1 MPDLTLLI
9 VVPLVTGLIGW
20 VTNWSAVKMIF
31 HPERFVGVR
40 PLGWQAII
48 VKQGDKFARGVADMV
63 TENLIST
70 RELVARLDPDELEQ
84 MFADTIDAETRLMC
98 AEVAERVAPGSWDKL
113 AEPVREMIVDQVK
126 SETRNLSREIFDKL
140 EGLSD
145 ELLDLHQLVR
155 DQLSGENVKRLSK
168 LTKKIGAA
176 EFKFIEYYGGIFG
189 LIIGVAQ
196 VFVWEAIQIWWIM
209 PIVGAVVGLVT
220 NWLAI
225 QMIFRPREPKKYL
238 GLITYQ
244 GLFAKR
250 QPDIARDYGETAAA
264 EILTPRNALRLITEG
279 EAGERIAKLVTEM
292 VAARIEE
299 RREALGPMMP
309 VEITDAHIS
318 EIQALLIRRF
328 AEQAPSV
335 QPEIEEYLERK
346 LDVAHTVESR
356 LASLPKADFERILRG
371 IFEEDELTLII
382 VGGVLGGLVGWLQG
396 VLVLSL

>member
-1 MPDLTLLI
+1 VPDLTLLI

-31 HPERFVGVR
+31 HPERFFGLR
-40 PLGWQAII
+40 PFGWQAII
-48 VKQGDKFARGVADMV
+48 VKQGDKFATGVADMV

-70 RELVARLDPDELEQ
+70 KELVERLDPDELEQ
-84 MFADTIDAETRLMC
+84 MFADTIDSETRVLC
-98 AEVAERVAPGSWDKL
+98 GEVAERVAPGSWDKL
-113 AEPVREMIVDQVK
+113 AEPVREMIIGQVK
-126 SETRNLSREIFDKL
+126 TETRSLSRDIFDRL
-140 EGLSD
+140 QGLSD

-155 DQLSGENVKRLSK
+155 DQLSGENVRRLSK
-168 LTKKIGAA
+168 LTKKIGKA

-196 VFVWEAIQIWWIM
+196 VFVWQAMQIWWLM
-209 PIVGAVVGLVT
+209 PIVGAIVGLVT

-238 GLITYQ
+238 GLVTYQ

-250 QPDIARDYGETAAA
+250 QGDIARDYGETAAA

-292 VAARIEE
+292 VAERISE
-299 RREALGPMMP
+299 RREAMGPMMP
-309 VEITDAHIS
+309 IEITDAHVE
-318 EIQALLIRRF
+318 EIRELLIRRF
-328 AEQAPSV
+328 TEQAPSV
-335 QPEIEEYLERK
+335 QPEIEKYLERK
-346 LDVAHTVESR
+346 LDVAQTVESR
-356 LASLPKADFERILRG
+356 LAALPKADFERILRG
-371 IFEEDELTLII
+371 IFEEDELTLIV

-396 VLVLSL
+396 ILVLSL